1 MITIGEFALSTG
13 VSVKALRFYDER
25 GLLTPA
31 EVDPHS
37 GYRRYRAAQMRTAVT
52 IRILRTAGLSVEDV
66 KTALEEPDRLPDLL
80 QGHAAE
86 LDRRRDLEDRA
97 MTLGHGLLTENQE
110 PDDGR
115 SPQQDTVR
123 FRTAEAVRWV
133 AVVQRLNLDVDDL
146 SEVEHAAEAAEGQL
160 EQLATALTEAGVTI
174 TGTFWAGLEP
184 AGSSPAVIDQ
194 RLALPVEGEVP
205 SSFSV
210 PGLRIETGVLPRRE
224 EAYVE
229 LTMADDWPDLLEGAP
244 GGPLPPDQLI
254 TLTELLEERGIERA
268 EIRQRATALDAE
280 GHPEDA
286 DQDALYSMETAV
298 TVRVLK

>member
-1 MITIGEFALSTG
+1 MITIGEFSLSTG

-37 GYRRYRAAQMRTAVT
+37 GYRRYRAAQMRTATT
-52 IRILRTAGLSVEDV
+52 IRILRTAGMSVEDV

-86 LDRRRDLEDRA
+86 LERRRDLEDRA
-97 MTLGHGLLTENQE
+97 MK
-110 PDDGR
+110 
-115 SPQQDTVR
+115 
-123 FRTAEAVRWV
+123 
-133 AVVQRLNLDVDDL
+133 
-146 SEVEHAAEAAEGQL
+146 HAAEAAEGQL
-160 EQLATALTEAGVTI
+160 EQLAAALAEAGVTI
-174 TGTFWAGLEP
+174 TGTFWAGLEA
-184 AGSSPAVIDQ
+184 AGASPAVIDQ

-229 LTMADDWPDLLEGAP
+229 FTMADDWPDLLEGAP

-254 TLTELLEERGIERA
+254 TLTEMLEERGIERA
-268 EIRQRATALDAE
+268 EIRQRATEPHAE

-286 DQDALYSMETAV
+286 DQDALYSMEAAV
-298 TVRVLK
+298 TVAVLD